1 MLIFS
6 TRLVPAVAA
15 AAVLAGLAAS
25 PASAARAR
33 HHHPQAVQEQSY
45 MATVPP
51 AQEMVATPDS
61 NCYPTRMQVPTVG
74 GGLQWENEET
84 CAYPDN

>member
-33 HHHPQAVQEQSY
+33 HHHATQIQQEQNFV
-45 MATVPP
+45 ATVPP
-51 AQEMVATPDS
+51 GPETVDG

-84 CAYPDN
+84 CPYPDN